1 MYAYSVE
8 RKNEK
13 KEEKSNSKENSIK
26 RISKSLWI
34 KKLMII

>member
-26 RISKSLWI
+26 RISKSL
-34 KKLMII
+34 